1 MSSSVLSDHVGVYAL
16 VARFAAIWKRR
27 RKEPRPSMEVE
38 TVLAQACHRI
48 DEQDLALKLRDM
60 QLRLRDVEIELL
72 QSDAEWLLEIISK
85 TNVVLGTNDY
95 IRLQQVAIKVRA
107 TRSKL
112 AH

>member
-1 MSSSVLSDHVGVYAL
+1 MSSSISDYAGVYPFI
-16 VARFAAIWKRR
+16 ARFVGLKWLK